1 MGTVA
6 RVRVWGPDSVT
17 CARAVNRG
25 FEALHRADS
34 LMSTYR
40 PDSDVSRLNGQQP
53 NRWVSVDPHTYRVID
68 RAVRIAADTDGAFDP
83 TVLPLMRLWGFR
95 GGLPRMPTAFAV
107 DSALVHVDYRKI
119 EFDAD
124 DVRLRLGEGTAVDL
138 GGIAKGYALELGEEG
153 ILSAGASAGTVDLGG
168 NLIVFGPEAN
178 GPVAIQDPTRS
189 DGTLG
194 TIELEDAS
202 VATSGGYERYVTID
216 GRRYGHILDP
226 RNGRPV
232 AGVASVTV
240 VGRDAALV
248 DAVATAAYVMG
259 VDDGLAFIASTEGIE
274 GCVVWVD
281 NGELR
286 IEMTAGFREGFT
298 RGGIELR

>member
-1 MGTVA
+1 M
-6 RVRVWGPDSVT
+6 
-17 CARAVNRG
+17 
-25 FEALHRADS
+25 
-34 LMSTYR
+34 
-40 PDSDVSRLNGQQP
+40 
-53 NRWVSVDPHTYRVID
+53 
-68 RAVRIAADTDGAFDP
+68 
-83 TVLPLMRLWGFR
+83 
-95 GGLPRMPTAFAV
+95 
-107 DSALVHVDYRKI
+107 
-119 EFDAD
+119 
-124 DVRLRLGEGTAVDL
+124 DL

-274 GCVVWVD
+274 GCVVWVVW
-281 NGELR
+281 
-286 IEMTAGFREGFT
+286 
-298 RGGIELR
+298 